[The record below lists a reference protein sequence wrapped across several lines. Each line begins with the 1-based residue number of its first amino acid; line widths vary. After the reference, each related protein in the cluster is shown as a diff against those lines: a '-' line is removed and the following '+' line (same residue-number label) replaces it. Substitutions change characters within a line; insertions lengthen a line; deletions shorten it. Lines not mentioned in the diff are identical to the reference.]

1 MSGQTDLAAELRQ
14 DAAKSEAAREAR
26 RARVVSELQSTIV
39 RLTDELR
46 LSEDRC
52 DPDVLWGLTAEEDV
66 GRLEGLPLWHLT
78 IEAACKVRWIAGRRA
93 RGRAL
98 EAPFDGDPVAE
109 ALEEAID
116 LVNYLREEGLDA
128 LASQARGL
136 ADEIRELL
144 IAREAHDAASRR

>member
-1 MSGQTDLAAELRQ
+1 MLIGGC
-14 DAAKSEAAREAR
+14 DA
-26 RARVVSELQSTIV
+26 
-39 RLTDELR
+39 
-46 LSEDRC
+46 
-52 DPDVLWGLTAEEDV
+52 DVLWGETTEDEV
-66 GRLEGLPLWHLT
+66 RRLAKQPLHHLT

-128 LASQARGL
+128 LAAQARGL